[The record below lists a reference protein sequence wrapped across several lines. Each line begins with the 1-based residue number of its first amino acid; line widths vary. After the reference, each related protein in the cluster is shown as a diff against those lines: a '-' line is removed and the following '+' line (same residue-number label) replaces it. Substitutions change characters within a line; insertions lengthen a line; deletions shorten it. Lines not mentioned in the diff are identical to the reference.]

1 MSDWTHFI
9 AEIRD
14 AEDQLNQAGP
24 LWYRG
29 HGIADY
35 KLVPSLLR
43 YRNGTA
49 VEAQLLDE
57 YVKNGGPGFSADVF
71 KAYNGD
77 DVLKPAPDPNWLNVF
92 HMQHWGI
99 PTRLLDWTESL
110 PVAIAFAV
118 LDRNDSDPSD
128 AAIVILDPAALNA
141 ISLRKREIKSMFDGG
156 FEYVRLFL
164 KSEPVPVVN
173 PIAIAPP
180 RNYRND
186 RMSGQRATFTIHGTN
201 AAPLD
206 EQVPTVTRKV
216 LLPPT
221 LFDEARHFLQQTAT
235 GLTTIF
241 PDPVGIARYIR
252 RKYLEPLSA
261 AGAAGV
267 QHAS

>member
-1 MSDWTHFI
+1 MPWSQFLD
-9 AEIRD
+9 EIRD
-14 AEDQLNQAGP
+14 AEEQLNHAGP

-29 HGIADY
+29 HGIASY
-35 KLVPSLLR
+35 QLVPSLLR
-43 YRNGTA
+43 YPNGTK

-57 YVKNGGPGFSADVF
+57 YVTNGGPGFSSDVF

-77 DVLKPAPDPNWLNVF
+77 TVLAPPPDPNWLNVF

-110 PVAIAFAV
+110 PVAVAFAV
-118 LDRNDSDPSD
+118 LDRNDDDPSD
-128 AAIVILDPAALNA
+128 AAIFILDPAALNA
-141 ISLRKREIKSMFDGG
+141 ISLCRREIKSMFDDG

-186 RMSGQRATFTIHGTN
+186 RMSAQRATFTIHGTN

-206 EQVPTVTRKV
+206 EQVPMVARKV
-216 LLPPT
+216 LLPSA

-252 RKYLEPLSA
+252 RKYLGPINA

-267 QHAS
+267 HHAS